1 MSLLS
6 KLFKSEDEKL
16 IKKLAPIVEEV
27 FALEDGLK
35 NISDAELKDK
45 SIVVDKPVDKPTDKS
60 PDKSKGPSEK
70 DAVKK
75 LIISTLKLWEE

>member
-45 SIVVDKPVDKPTDKS
+45 SIALKNKIRDEIIKESKS
-60 PDKSKGPSEK
+60 VYHTLY
-70 DAVKK
+70 AVHVCKN
-75 LIISTLKLWEE
+75 TWV